1 MKQKIQVQF
10 LIYQQQYEEWG
21 LGVDKCVEFG
31 YESKTTTTT
40 CKKWCCINDKKKLK
54 KLKNNILPH
63 ISA

>member
-40 CKKWCCINDKKKLK
+40 CKKWCCINDKKIK
-54 KLKNNILPH
+54 KIKK
-63 ISA
+63 

>member
-10 LIYQQQYEEWG
+10 LIYQQQYEEWD

-40 CKKWCCINDKKKLK
+40 TCKKWCCIND
-54 KLKNNILPH
+54 
-63 ISA
+63 